1 MKNLFTKLLLVTTLF
16 AGNLSNSLASLFPNQ
31 ENNII
36 KNKQIYTEIANENLV
51 EKDSLE
57 TKTSLSNFNT
67 PTTSDLAFESKKDIF
82 YNNLLKNLVKLDEP
96 TLKYEIRKKLEQRQ
110 HITRK
115 KEGGYVSYSEASDNV
130 NYLSYNHLNRI
141 YLLLNELEDPE
152 FCGKI
157 MNRVNDDF
165 EDTNA
170 EYGGLVNLDEFGII
184 EFRDIPSEL
193 ERNADNNN
201 SYNLPALHRFDKR
214 LFEFHVHAV
223 NENNSEFAGPS
234 PDYGKD
240 GDLDTL
246 SRGYPLYGESYQ
258 LVITKI
264 KNRFNVDFYSLNLS
278 TKLFE
283 PIVLDLGVYPL
294 TEDSYLDSYLLK

>member
-1 MKNLFTKLLLVTTLF
+1 MKNLFTKLLLGATLF
-16 AGNLSNSLASLFPNQ
+16 AGNLSNGFASLFPNQ

-36 KNKQIYTEIANENLV
+36 KNKQIYTEIANEDLL
-51 EKDSLE
+51 EEDSLE
-57 TKTSLSNFNT
+57 TKASSSNFNE
-67 PTTSDLAFESKKDIF
+67 PDKKDIF
-82 YNNLLKNLVKLDEP
+82 YNEILRKLVELDEP
-96 TLKYEIRKKLEQRQ
+96 TLKYEIRKKLDQIS
-110 HITRK
+110 HIERK
-115 KEGGYVSYSEASDNV
+115 AEDGYVSYSEKPDNV

-223 NENNSEFAGPS
+223 NEDNSEFAGPS

-246 SRGYPLYGESYQ
+246 SRGYPLYGESYH

-264 KNRFNVDFYSLNLS
+264 KNRFNV
-278 TKLFE
+278 
-283 PIVLDLGVYPL
+283 
-294 TEDSYLDSYLLK
+294 